1 MSAIEQCPFGIR
13 RRPTTI
19 SSRLRPVPDKRAKFF
34 AAVRPCILVGVF
46 LAVAGGPGPT
56 SRAAPVLDYGFFKDR
71 VEPIFL
77 KKRPGHTRCY
87 VCHSQSNNAF
97 RLEQLSPGS
106 SFWTEDQSRR
116 NFENVSSLVNPGDP
130 ATSLLLLQPLAPER
144 GGNPFHSGG
153 RQFAAKNDPDWK
165 ILARWVSGA
174 KLGAGPARQ
183 RRARNCRVSPG
194 C

>member
-1 MSAIEQCPFGIR
+1 V
-13 RRPTTI
+13 
-19 SSRLRPVPDKRAKFF
+19 L
-34 AAVRPCILVGVF
+34 
-46 LAVAGGPGPT
+46 LAVAGGSSPT
-56 SRAAPVLDYGFFKDR
+56 SRAGPVLDYEFFKGR

-77 KKRPGHTRCY
+77 KKRAGHTRCY

-97 RLEQLSPGS
+97 RLEKLSPGS

-153 RQFAAKNDPDWK
+153 RQFASKNDPDWK
-165 ILARWVSGA
+165 TLARWVSGA
-174 KLGAGPARQ
+174 KLGAGQERW